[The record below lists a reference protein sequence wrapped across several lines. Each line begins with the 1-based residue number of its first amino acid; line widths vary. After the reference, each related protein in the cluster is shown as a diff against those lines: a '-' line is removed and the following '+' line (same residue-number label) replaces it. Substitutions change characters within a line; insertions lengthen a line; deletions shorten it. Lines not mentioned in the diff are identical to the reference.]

1 MKLTKQGLETASN
14 AGVVAVLVL
23 CALWLAPQVKRQWA
37 GDVGRAT
44 SSSTATGRMPTS
56 YVVGDRAPELPTLN
70 YKQASKTLV
79 LFVRNDCRYC
89 TASMP
94 FYRRL
99 ASSDAH
105 AHNRFRMVAASLQAT
120 EETQEY
126 VAAYTLAVDQIV
138 THESSEDVKVF
149 ATPTLLL
156 VDQAGKV
163 LNVWVGKQS
172 TKNERLIEEALGG

>member
-1 MKLTKQGLETASN
+1 
-14 AGVVAVLVL
+14 
-23 CALWLAPQVKRQWA
+23 
-37 GDVGRAT
+37 
-44 SSSTATGRMPTS
+44 
-56 YVVGDRAPELPTLN
+56 
-70 YKQASKTLV
+70 
-79 LFVRNDCRYC
+79 
-89 TASMP
+89 
-94 FYRRL
+94 
-99 ASSDAH
+99 
-105 AHNRFRMVAASLQAT
+105 MVAASLQAT